1 MVIYYVILGLDTH
14 ASDTEIRSRY
24 LDLVKQHPPEK
35 EPETFKMITIAYEAV
50 KDMRNRVKT
59 RLFGTSHAASC
70 EDILRAITLTL
81 PVRKR
86 IPTLKEIIK
95 AESEKQ
101 NR

>member
-14 ASDTEIRSRY
+14 ASDTKIRSRY
-24 LDLVKQHPPEK
+24 LDLVKQHTPEK
-35 EPETFKMITIAYEAV
+35 EPETFKMITMAYEAI
-50 KDMRNRVKT
+50 KDMRSRVKT
-59 RLFGTSHAASC
+59 RLFGTSQTASC